1 LVSTQSGSIS
11 CSPSKPAHTLRG
23 YLFIAGAGLM
33 WGISASMGRAAFTG
47 KLLAGSPHPID
58 PLIIAQSRT
67 TISLLVLA
75 PLLLA
80 RRGPQAFR
88 MGRRD
93 FVLSL
98 ILGVLGV
105 AFSNYFYYL
114 AIQKTN
120 VATAIILQY
129 TAPIL
134 VLSYMVA
141 RRRQRATPRRV
152 GSVMLAVLGIAL
164 AVGVIGPGRFRIS
177 LSGLVVAELAAASFA
192 YYNVAA
198 GSLLQRYDRWRVLV
212 MALLA
217 AAAFWLIVNPPSKVM
232 AAHYS
237 GAEWLFLAVFAV
249 TSVLLPFSFY
259 FAGLQCLDA
268 TRAIVTSCL
277 EPVFTI
283 AIAAAVLGESLGLT
297 QLFGISLVL
306 IATITIQLP
315 ETARPAAAPIAA
327 GTAD

>member
-1 LVSTQSGSIS
+1 MVSTPSVSINS
-11 CSPSKPAHTLRG
+11 FRSNSARTVRG
-23 YLFIAGAGLM
+23 YLFIAAAGLC
-33 WGISASMGRAAFTG
+33 WGISAALGRAAFTG
-47 KLLAGSPHPID
+47 RLLGGAIHSID

-75 PLLLA
+75 PILLL

-93 FVLSL
+93 LGLSL
-98 ILGVLGV
+98 ALGVFGV

-134 VLSYMVA
+134 VLLYMVA

-152 GSVMLAVLGIAL
+152 GSVLLAVFGIAL
-164 AVGVIGPGRFRIS
+164 TVGMIGPGRFRVS
-177 LSGLVVAELAAASFA
+177 PSGLIAAEMAAASFA

-198 GSLLQRYDRWRVLV
+198 GGLLQRYDRWRVLV
-212 MALLA
+212 MALTA
-217 AAAFWLIVNPPSKVM
+217 AVLFWLVVNPPWKIM

-237 GAEWLFLAVFAV
+237 GLEWLFLAVFAMS
-249 TSVLLPFSFY
+249 SVLLPFSFY
-259 FAGLQCLDA
+259 FGGLQCLDA
-268 TRAIVTSCL
+268 TRAVVTSCL
-277 EPVFTI
+277 EPVFSI
-283 AIAAAVLGESLGLT
+283 AIAAATLGEKLGPM
-297 QLFGISLVL
+297 QFIGISVVL
-306 IATITIQLP
+306 SATVAVQLP
-315 ETARPAAAPIAA
+315 ERLN
-327 GTAD
+327 GEK